1 MPTQIDHIVIG
12 VRNLA
17 EASANYANAGFTVT
31 PGGEHVGGATRNALV
46 SFADGS
52 YFELIAFTDPTKR
65 PAEPHRWFDKIAIG
79 DGLVDFAV
87 LSSDLQAESAE
98 FAERGV
104 AIEGPFDGGRVRPDG
119 QQVAWKTLRADGG
132 RTPLPFVIDDQTPR
146 ELRVPDGAAA
156 VHPAGFTGVASL
168 AIAVTELEPTKQAYA
183 QLFGSPGE
191 AVAPSVPGGK
201 AGWKFQLGEHT
212 IELVE
217 PDHEPGALRDHIKA
231 RGAGPVEIV
240 LRAPGAGEGR
250 YLPFE
255 TTNGVRIRVVE

>member
-31 PGGEHVGGATRNALV
+31 PGGEHVGGLTHNSLV
-46 SFADGS
+46 SFGDGA
-52 YFELIAFTDPTKR
+52 YFELIAFTNPDTR
-65 PAEPHRWFDKIAIG
+65 PAEPHRWFDKIAVG

-87 LSSDLQAESAE
+87 LSSDLAAESAE

-104 AIEGPFDGGRVRPDG
+104 PIEGPFDGGRTRPDG
-119 QQVAWKTLRADGG
+119 QQVAWKTLRAGADGG
-132 RTPLPFVIDDQTPR
+132 PLPFVIDDQTPR

-168 AIAVTELEPTKQAYA
+168 AIAVTELESAKQAFA
-183 QLFGSPGE
+183 QLFGALGE
-191 AVAPSVPGGK
+191 SVTPSVPGAK
-201 AGWKFQLGEHT
+201 AGWKFVLGDHT
-212 IELVE
+212 VELVE
-217 PDHEPGALRDHIKA
+217 PDHEPGALRDHINA
-231 RGAGPVEIV
+231 RGDGPVEIV
-240 LRAPGAGEGR
+240 LRAPGEER